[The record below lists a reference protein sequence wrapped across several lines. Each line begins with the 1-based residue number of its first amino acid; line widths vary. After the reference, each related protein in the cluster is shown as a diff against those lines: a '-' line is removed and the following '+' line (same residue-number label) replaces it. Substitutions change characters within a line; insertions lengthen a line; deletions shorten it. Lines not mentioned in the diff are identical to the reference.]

1 MQFILVLVLLY
12 LSDSGNKLHL
22 VFIEVYLVETRIVLN
37 PQFQECIEI
46 FKENVNVL
54 HIQVI
59 YQAFKNL
66 DTPFFQE

>member
-37 PQFQECIEI
+37 PQFQKCIEI

-54 HIQVI
+54 HI
-59 YQAFKNL
+59 
-66 DTPFFQE
+66 